1 MCPPSFSLSFWWKWE
16 CNYNLLNINCANI
29 RIDANRKK
37 EFEEFCEAVGLT
49 MTAAFNIFI
58 QRTLRDYRI
67 PFDIGAEMPNAE
79 TKEAIKEVQRMKSDP
94 VRGKTYTDVDTMMKD
109 ILG

>member
-1 MCPPSFSLSFWWKWE
+1 MAQT
-16 CNYNLLNINCANI
+16 NINI

-49 MTAAFNIFI
+49 MFNIFI

>member
-1 MCPPSFSLSFWWKWE
+1 MAQT
-16 CNYNLLNINCANI
+16 NINI

-58 QRTLRDYRI
+58 QRTLIDYRI
-67 PFDIGAEMPNAE
+67 HFDIGAEMPNAE

>member
-1 MCPPSFSLSFWWKWE
+1 MAQT
-16 CNYNLLNINCANI
+16 NINI

-67 PFDIGAEMPNAE
+67 PFDIGA
-79 TKEAIKEVQRMKSDP
+79 
-94 VRGKTYTDVDTMMKD
+94 
-109 ILG
+109 

>member
-1 MCPPSFSLSFWWKWE
+1 MAQT
-16 CNYNLLNINCANI
+16 NINI

-37 EFEEFCEAVGLT
+37 EFEEFCKAVGLT

>member
-1 MCPPSFSLSFWWKWE
+1 
-16 CNYNLLNINCANI
+16 
-29 RIDANRKK
+29 
-37 EFEEFCEAVGLT
+37 

-94 VRGKTYTDVDTMMKD
+94 VRQKTYTDVDTMMKD

>member
-1 MCPPSFSLSFWWKWE
+1 MAQM
-16 CNYNLLNINCANI
+16 NINI

-94 VRGKTYTDVDTMMKD
+94 ARGKTYTDVDTMMKD

>member
-1 MCPPSFSLSFWWKWE
+1 MAQT
-16 CNYNLLNINCANI
+16 NINI

-79 TKEAIKEVQRMKSDP
+79 TKEAIQEVQRMKSDP

>member
-1 MCPPSFSLSFWWKWE
+1 MAQT
-16 CNYNLLNINCANI
+16 NINI

-94 VRGKTYTDVDTMMKD
+94 VTWENLY
-109 ILG
+109 

>member
-1 MCPPSFSLSFWWKWE
+1 MAQT
-16 CNYNLLNINCANI
+16 NINI

-67 PFDIGAEMPNAE
+67 PFAIGAEMPNAE

>member
-1 MCPPSFSLSFWWKWE
+1 MAQT
-16 CNYNLLNINCANI
+16 NINI

-94 VRGKTYTDVDTMMKD
+94 VRWKTYTDVDTMMKD

>member
-1 MCPPSFSLSFWWKWE
+1 MAQT
-16 CNYNLLNINCANI
+16 NINI

-67 PFDIGAEMPNAE
+67 TFDIGAEMPNAE

>member
-1 MCPPSFSLSFWWKWE
+1 MAQT
-16 CNYNLLNINCANI
+16 NINI

-94 VRGKTYTDVDTMMKD
+94 VHGKT
-109 ILG
+109 

>member
-1 MCPPSFSLSFWWKWE
+1 MIE
-16 CNYNLLNINCANI
+16 IAQTNINI

>member
-1 MCPPSFSLSFWWKWE
+1 MAQT
-16 CNYNLLNINCANI
+16 NINI

-49 MTAAFNIFI
+49 MTAAFNIFV

-67 PFDIGAEMPNAE
+67 PFDIAAELPNAE
-79 TKEAIKEVQRMKSDP
+79 QKKPLKRFGE
-94 VRGKTYTDVDTMMKD
+94 
-109 ILG
+109 

>member
-1 MCPPSFSLSFWWKWE
+1 MAQT
-16 CNYNLLNINCANI
+16 NINI

-79 TKEAIKEVQRMKSDP
+79 TKEAIKEVRRMKSDP

>member
-1 MCPPSFSLSFWWKWE
+1 MAQT
-16 CNYNLLNINCANI
+16 NINI

-67 PFDIGAEMPNAE
+67 PFDIGTEMPNAE

-94 VRGKTYTDVDTMMKD
+94 VLGKTYTDVDTMMKD

>member
-1 MCPPSFSLSFWWKWE
+1 MAQM
-16 CNYNLLNINCANI
+16 NINI

-67 PFDIGAEMPNAE
+67 PFDNGAEMPNAE

>member
-1 MCPPSFSLSFWWKWE
+1 MAQT
-16 CNYNLLNINCANI
+16 NINI

-94 VRGKTYTDVDTMMKD
+94 VRGKTYTDVDTICRKRIKTTACPETISD
-109 ILG
+109 AENVI

>member
-1 MCPPSFSLSFWWKWE
+1 MAQT
-16 CNYNLLNINCANI
+16 NINI

-79 TKEAIKEVQRMKSDP
+79 TVEAMREVQQMKADP
-94 VRGKTYTDVDTMMKD
+94 SLGKTYNNVDQMMEELLFFCSGGNAVFLAEG
-109 ILG
+109 I

>member
-1 MCPPSFSLSFWWKWE
+1 MAQT
-16 CNYNLLNINCANI
+16 NINI

-67 PFDIGAEMPNAE
+67 PFDISWEMPNAE

>member
-1 MCPPSFSLSFWWKWE
+1 MAQT
-16 CNYNLLNINCANI
+16 NINI
-29 RIDANRKK
+29 QIDANRKK

>member
-1 MCPPSFSLSFWWKWE
+1 VVEMAQT
-16 CNYNLLNINCANI
+16 NINI

>member
-1 MCPPSFSLSFWWKWE
+1 MAQT
-16 CNYNLLNINCANI
+16 NINI

-58 QRTLRDYRI
+58 QRTLRDYQI

>member
-1 MCPPSFSLSFWWKWE
+1 MIE
-16 CNYNLLNINCANI
+16 MAQTNINI

>member
-1 MCPPSFSLSFWWKWE
+1 MAQT
-16 CNYNLLNINCANI
+16 NINI

-79 TKEAIKEVQRMKSDP
+79 TKEAIKEVQRMKSDH
-94 VRGKTYTDVDTMMKD
+94 VRGKTDTDVDTMMKD

>member
-1 MCPPSFSLSFWWKWE
+1 MAQT
-16 CNYNLLNINCANI
+16 NINI

-79 TKEAIKEVQRMKSDP
+79 TKEAIKEVQRMKFDP

>member
-1 MCPPSFSLSFWWKWE
+1 MAQT
-16 CNYNLLNINCANI
+16 NINI

-37 EFEEFCEAVGLT
+37 EFEELCEAVGLT

>member
-1 MCPPSFSLSFWWKWE
+1 MAQT
-16 CNYNLLNINCANI
+16 NINI

-37 EFEEFCEAVGLT
+37 EFEEFCEAV
-49 MTAAFNIFI
+49 NIFI

>member
-1 MCPPSFSLSFWWKWE
+1 MQE
-16 CNYNLLNINCANI
+16 VIEMAQTNINI

>member
-1 MCPPSFSLSFWWKWE
+1 MAQT
-16 CNYNLLNINCANI
+16 NINI

-94 VRGKTYTDVDTMMKD
+94 VRAKTYTDVDTMMKD

>member
-1 MCPPSFSLSFWWKWE
+1 MAQT
-16 CNYNLLNINCANI
+16 NINI

-79 TKEAIKEVQRMKSDP
+79 TKEAIKEVQRMKSDS

>member
-1 MCPPSFSLSFWWKWE
+1 MAQT
-16 CNYNLLNINCANI
+16 NINI

-67 PFDIGAEMPNAE
+67 PFDIRAEMPNAE

>member
-1 MCPPSFSLSFWWKWE
+1 MIE
-16 CNYNLLNINCANI
+16 VAQTNINI

>member
-1 MCPPSFSLSFWWKWE
+1 MAQT
-16 CNYNLLNINCANI
+16 NINI

-109 ILG
+109 ILGWNTI

>member
-1 MCPPSFSLSFWWKWE
+1 MAQT
-16 CNYNLLNINCANI
+16 NINI

-58 QRTLRDYRI
+58 QRTLL
-67 PFDIGAEMPNAE
+67 E
-79 TKEAIKEVQRMKSDP
+79 TIEFPLILERKCRMRKP
-94 VRGKTYTDVDTMMKD
+94 KKP
-109 ILG
+109 LKKFNE

>member
-1 MCPPSFSLSFWWKWE
+1 MAQT
-16 CNYNLLNINCANI
+16 NINI

-49 MTAAFNIFI
+49 MTAAFNIFV

-67 PFDIGAEMPNAE
+67 PFDIGAELPNAE
-79 TKEAIKEVQRMKSDP
+79 TKEAIKEVRRMKSDP
-94 VRGKTYTDVDTMMKD
+94 ALGKTYTDVDAMMKD
-109 ILG
+109 ILE

>member
-1 MCPPSFSLSFWWKWE
+1 MAQT
-16 CNYNLLNINCANI
+16 NINI

-94 VRGKTYTDVDTMMKD
+94 VRVKTYTDVDTMMKD